1 MDKLNENKPD
11 KLENYDFYACYGN
24 DGYIEELNNMGINS
38 AHPTVTHY
46 AGQTRQL
53 RKLIL
58 NSVGNNINL
67 MQEVAIATDNTLED
81 SVIKNRYIPVRTS
94 YSDEVIYLVPYG
106 VLKNCVRLER

>member
-1 MDKLNENKPD
+1 MEERPD

-53 RKLIL
+53 RKIIL
-58 NSVGNNINL
+58 NSVGYNVNL
-67 MQEVAIATDNTLED
+67 MQEVAIATDSTLRE
-81 SVIKNRYIPVRTS
+81 SVIKNRYIPMRVDS
-94 YSDEVIYLVPYG
+94 SDEVIYLVPYE
-106 VLKNCVRLER
+106 VLQKCVRLER

>member
-1 MDKLNENKPD
+1 MKERPD

-53 RKLIL
+53 RKIIL
-58 NSVGNNINL
+58 NSVGYNVNL
-67 MQEVAIATDNTLED
+67 MQEVAIATDNSLED
-81 SVIKNRYIPVRTS
+81 SVIKNRYIPMTTGS
-94 YSDEVIYLVPYG
+94 SDETIYLVPYEI
-106 VLKNCVRLER
+106 LQNCVRLER